1 MLLVTQGKG
10 RINQLGFD
18 RKTSEYVYFHKG
30 REIWRE
36 KGDNG
41 LLDYFN
47 NLRASNSCISE
58 EEVAKFPIWNRYV
71 KSCDELD

>member
-10 RINQLGFD
+10 KINQLGFD
-18 RKTSEYVYFHKG
+18 KKTSEYVYFHKG

-41 LLDYFN
+41 LLVNFYCKI
-47 NLRASNSCISE
+47 L
-58 EEVAKFPIWNRYV
+58 
-71 KSCDELD
+71 